1 MTPPINVLLVDD
13 HPMVRDGVMS
23 CLAFYAD
30 VNVVGTANDGLEA
43 IQLASELHP
52 DVIMM
57 DISMPALNGIDAT
70 EAIMDSAPDAKIL
83 IFSMHDNAEY
93 ITNAVQAGAAGYI
106 LKNTDAD
113 EVYTAIVKVANGER
127 YFGASIAKILLSK
140 PVQQDAARLTTREQT
155 VLSYIAQG
163 LSSKQIAAQTNI
175 SIRTVD
181 AHRRNIKAKL
191 GLDTV
196 ADMIRYAVE
205 HGLVRSGAS

>member
-1 MTPPINVLLVDD
+1 MSQPINVLLVDD

-23 CLAFYAD
+23 CLAFYED
-30 VNVVGTANDGLEA
+30 VNVVGTAKDGLEA
-43 IQLASELHP
+43 IAMAEQLVP

-70 EAIMDSAPDAKIL
+70 EAIMDSAPAAKIL

-93 ITNAVQAGAAGYI
+93 ITNAVQAGASGYI
-106 LKNTDAD
+106 LKNTDAE
-113 EVYTAIVKVANGER
+113 EVYEAIVKVASGER
-127 YFGASIAKILLSK
+127 YFGASIAKILLTK
-140 PVQQDAARLTTREQT
+140 PVQQDTVRLTTREQT
-155 VLSYIAQG
+155 VLSFLAQG
-163 LSSKQIAAQTNI
+163 LSSKQIAVQTNI

-205 HGLVRSGAS
+205 HGLVRQETP